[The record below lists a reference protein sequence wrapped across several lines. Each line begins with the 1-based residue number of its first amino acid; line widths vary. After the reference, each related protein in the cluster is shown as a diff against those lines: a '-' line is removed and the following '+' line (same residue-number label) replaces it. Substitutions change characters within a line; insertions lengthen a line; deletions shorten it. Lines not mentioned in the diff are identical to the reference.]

1 MKNVFITGASGFL
14 GNYLLKFASADVHIL
29 AQYHTTAPAI
39 TSSNIDC
46 LQMDYAN
53 PDWTQVQHFQP
64 DTIIHCGAM
73 TQIDKCEQRPAA
85 AVTANLT
92 FTKYLCDVA
101 NLTGAR
107 FIFISTDQVYDGENR
122 DYTETDAAN
131 PVNQYGKIKLATET
145 FVLGNHPN
153 AVVAR
158 SALIYG
164 KSLHGKVTFTESMIG
179 RLREGQTVNV
189 FEDEF
194 RTPILVDNLAE
205 AIWELAGN
213 TFTGLLN
220 LGGSQRITRLEMGK
234 IICDMF
240 GFNEN
245 RLLPTKM
252 ADIHLPAKRPQ
263 DLSFDIA
270 LAKQVLTT
278 PLTDVSTGLRRAFS
292 QS

>member
-1 MKNVFITGASGFL
+1 MKNVFITGASGFWEIICWL
-14 GNYLLKFASADVHIL
+14 SADVRIL
-29 AQYHTTAPAI
+29 AQYYTTAPAI

-107 FIFISTDQVYDGENR
+107 FVFISADQVYDGEAD
-122 DYTETDAAN
+122 DYTETDTAN
-131 PVNQYGKIKLATET
+131 PVNRCGKIKLAAET

-158 SALIYG
+158 SAVLIYG

-179 RLREGQTVNV
+179 RLREGLTVNV

-194 RTPILVDNLAE
+194 A
-205 AIWELAGN
+205 
-213 TFTGLLN
+213 
-220 LGGSQRITRLEMGK
+220 
-234 IICDMF
+234 
-240 GFNEN
+240 
-245 RLLPTKM
+245 
-252 ADIHLPAKRPQ
+252 H
-263 DLSFDIA
+263 
-270 LAKQVLTT
+270 
-278 PLTDVSTGLRRAFS
+278 